1 MFLGLGVVAL
11 VVVIVL
17 LGGAMLIGARHA
29 REENGPESEPTD
41 FVAPTSSGRYAWRG
55 TSESTGEF
63 KARVEQQNADEK
75 PPASAGEKK

>member
-1 MFLGLGVVAL
+1 MFLGLGIVAL

-17 LGGAMLIGARHA
+17 LGGAMLVGARHA

-63 KARVEQQNADEK
+63 KARVEKQAASER
-75 PPASAGEKK
+75 PPPDAREKK

>member
-17 LGGAMLIGARHA
+17 LGGAMLVGARHA

-41 FVAPTSSGRYAWRG
+41 FVAPTSSGGYAWRG

-63 KARVEQQNADEK
+63 KARVEHENAGDK
-75 PPASAGEKK
+75 PPSSAGEKK

>member
-1 MFLGLGVVAL
+1 MFLGLGIIVL
-11 VVVIVL
+11 VVVLVL
-17 LGGAMLIGARHA
+17 IGGAMLVGARHA

-63 KARVEQQNADEK
+63 KARVEQQNASDE
-75 PPASAGEKK
+75 PPASGSEKK